1 MILVNFSTW
10 AVGIINGY
18 QRKEN
23 KLPTS
28 YKYGI
33 MSIATGIN
41 IIKAIG
47 RSQTLPSMR
56 PGVLLSGI
64 FIGIPLITGSV
75 FCTGNMVGKSI
86 RHMNDMESK
95 NDTKG

>member
-1 MILVNFSTW
+1 MMLVNFSTW

-18 QRKEN
+18 QPKEN
-23 KLPTS
+23 KLPAS

-41 IIKAIG
+41 IIKALG

-56 PGVLLSGI
+56 PGILLSGI

-75 FCTGNMVGKSI
+75 FCTGNILGKSI
-86 RHMNDMESK
+86 RHINDKK
-95 NDTKG
+95 N